1 MVPNWS
7 SRKFIQAPLFNK
19 RWVPHYK
26 ISTSLDATRYR
37 LRFFFIALRLDWH
50 LSSTTALVSVKFK
63 SEVIILKPNLMASMR
78 QNIWKSVVLPLS
90 EQILSMTFD
99 LKKKHGTGFFI
110 QDQRTPIGLM
120 VESKVKDVPK
130 HRHPT
135 ENRFFTKCP
144 QYSRQQSTKDDISI
158 I

>member
-37 LRFFFIALRLDWH
+37 LRLFFIALRLDWH
-50 LSSTTALVSVKFK
+50 LSSTAALASVKFK
-63 SEVIILKPNLMASMR
+63 SDVIILKPNLTASMR

-90 EQILSMTFD
+90 EQILSMTLD
-99 LKKKHGTGFFI
+99 LKNKHRTVFL

-135 ENRFFTKCP
+135 GYRFFTKCP